1 MVEDVFNFIYLDL
14 KLLRTGPGVISYHVN
29 VAVRILMFV
38 ELPGLVL
45 TGPSGYLVSIT
56 NKDHKP
62 GVDDAVQR
70 QKQ

>member
-1 MVEDVFNFIYLDL
+1 
-14 KLLRTGPGVISYHVN
+14 
-29 VAVRILMFV
+29 MFV